1 MWLPEN
7 QSLTKLSARAPSPAM
22 MDSEGA
28 RPHAARRIIRILLPA
43 LLLAASAAA
52 AQPERIGV
60 ELNKLEDGE
69 DGACR
74 AFFLFRNGSDVALEG
89 FEISLAILDGGG
101 VIDRLLTIDAAPLP
115 ASRTTL
121 RLFDIPETGC
131 TNISEIILH
140 DIPVC
145 EVADA
150 EPRDCYALIDLASR
164 AAAELVR

>member
-1 MWLPEN
+1 MAE
-7 QSLTKLSARAPSPAM
+7 
-22 MDSEGA
+22 
-28 RPHAARRIIRILLPA
+28 AARRAIRTALIA
-43 LLLAASAAA
+43 LLLAASSAA
-52 AQPERIGV
+52 AQSGRIGV

-74 AFFLFRNGSDVALEG
+74 AFFLFRNASDVTLDG
-89 FEISLAILDGGG
+89 FEMSLAILDGGG

-131 TNISEIILH
+131 AGISEIILH

-145 EVADA
+145 EAADA

-164 AAAELVR
+164 ATAELVR

>member
-1 MWLPEN
+1 M
-7 QSLTKLSARAPSPAM
+7 A
-22 MDSEGA
+22 D
-28 RPHAARRIIRILLPA
+28 AARLAIRTALVA
-43 LLLAASAAA
+43 LLLAASSAA
-52 AQPERIGV
+52 AQPGRIGV

-74 AFFLFRNGSDVALEG
+74 AFFLFRNVGDVTLEG
-89 FEISLAILDGGG
+89 FEMSLAILDGGG

-131 TNISEIILH
+131 AGISEIILH

-145 EVADA
+145 EAADA

-164 AAAELVR
+164 ATAELVR